1 MARAN
6 DAVYWSQ
13 RMKLMEDALKDHSFS
28 YVENM
33 ERQFMAAQAQV
44 EREIAVWYQRF
55 AANNEITLA
64 DAKRLLTSGE
74 LAEFRWTVGEYIAYG
89 QQNALDG
96 AWMKQLEN
104 ASARVHVSRL
114 EAIKL
119 QIQQQAER
127 LYANQLDL
135 VDAAA
140 RDLYLGSYYGT
151 AFELQRGLGVG
162 WTMQAINEAT
172 IAKVLSRPWTADNLT
187 FRDRCWTNKQ
197 ALVNS
202 VNTQLTQMII
212 RGEAPDKAIA
222 AISHQFKVGRDKAGR
237 LIMTEAAAFSSAAQK
252 DCYGEL
258 GVERF
263 KVVATFDKD
272 TCETCGAMDGEVFKM
287 ADYQIGVTA
296 PPFHPWCRCCTAP
309 YFEDMTKL
317 GERWTRN
324 PDGTTSKVP
333 ADMGFDEWRQKF
345 VQGAQDNLTPPQA
358 GGIISISAPTPT
370 PGQRHFS
377 TTVRGMPDM
386 TQDYGNALETRFAA
400 GTPVAQDAFAK
411 HVPTGS
417 VADGTYQGTA
427 HFSPKTQKVY
437 INFAKDADNPRGPGT
452 TFFHEHGHYID
463 FISCAGSG
471 YTSTASAVFG
481 AALRSDFDA
490 YIEATMKQYSVKKL
504 DAYAIV
510 SKEIQGNTFNSISD
524 LFGGMSGNRC
534 LGDWYHKAPYWRNP
548 GALEKEAFAHMFEAQ
563 FSADKYAL
571 MQKYFPTA
579 FAEFEKLL
587 NGVI

>member
-1 MARAN
+1 MARQNNPA
-6 DAVYWSQ
+6 YWSQ
-13 RMKLMEDALKDHSFS
+13 RMKLMEDALKDRSFS

-33 ERQFMAAQAQV
+33 ERQFMAAQAEV
-44 EREIAVWYQRF
+44 ERQIAVWYQRF
-55 AANNEITLA
+55 AANNQISLA
-64 DAKRLLTSGE
+64 AAKRLLTAGE

-89 QQNALDG
+89 QQNAIDG
-96 AWMKQLEN
+96 AWVRQLEN

-119 QIQQQAER
+119 QIQQQAEA

-140 RDLYLGSYYGT
+140 REMYLGSYYGT

-172 IAKVLSRPWTADNLT
+172 IAKVLSRPWTVDNKT

-252 DCYGEL
+252 DSFTEL

-272 TCETCGAMDGEVFKM
+272 TCDICGAMDGQVFKM
-287 ADYQIGVTA
+287 SEYQVGLTA
-296 PPFHPWCRCCTAP
+296 PPFHPWCRCCTCP
-309 YFEDMTKL
+309 YYADMAGL

-324 PDGTTSKVP
+324 PDGTTVKVP

-345 VQGAQDNLTPPQA
+345 VQGAGPGLTPPQA
-358 GGIISISAPTPT
+358 GGTIPAPAPAPTPE
-370 PGQRHFS
+370 QQHFS
-377 TTVRGMPDM
+377 TAVRGMPGM
-386 TQDYGNALETRFAA
+386 TQDYGDALEARFATGTQA
-400 GTPVAQDAFAK
+400 GQSAFAK
-411 HVPTGS
+411 HVPAGS
-417 VADGTYQGTA
+417 VSDGAYAKTA
-427 HFSPKTQKVY
+427 FFSSQTQKVKM
-437 INFAKDADNPRGPGT
+437 NFADDLTNVRGAGT

-463 FISCAGSG
+463 FMACAGTG
-471 YTSTASAVFG
+471 WTSLQTPAFG
-481 AALRSDFDA
+481 DALRADFNA
-490 YIEATMKQYSVKKL
+490 YIKGIMKQQKITKTAAYSVI
-504 DAYAIV
+504 AQEV
-510 SKEIQGNTFNSISD
+510 QGDLYNAISD
-524 LFGGMSGNRC
+524 LMGGLSRNKARGNW
-534 LGDWYHKAPYWRNP
+534 GHATKYWTYT
-548 GALEKEAFAHMFEAQ
+548 GMLEKEAFAHMFEAQ
-563 FSADKYAL
+563 FSPDKYAL
-571 MQKYFPTA
+571 MQKYFPSALT
-579 FAEFEKLL
+579 EFENLL

>member
-1 MARAN
+1 MARKNNPA
-6 DAVYWSQ
+6 YWSQ
-13 RMKLMEDALKDHSFS
+13 RMKLMEDVLKDRSFS

-33 ERQFMAAQAQV
+33 ERQFMAAQAEV
-44 EREIAVWYQRF
+44 ERQIAVWYQRF
-55 AANNEITLA
+55 AANNQISLA
-64 DAKRLLTSGE
+64 DAKRLLTAGE

-89 QQNALDG
+89 QQNAIDG
-96 AWMKQLEN
+96 AWMRQLEN
-104 ASARVHVSRL
+104 ASARVHISRL

-119 QIQQQAER
+119 QIQQQAEA

-140 RDLYLGSYYGT
+140 REMYLGSYYGT

-222 AISHQFKVGRDKAGR
+222 AISHQFKVSRGKAGR
-237 LIMTEAAAFSSAAQK
+237 LVMTEAAAFSSAAQK
-252 DCYGEL
+252 DSFTEL

-272 TCETCGAMDGEVFKM
+272 TCDICGAMDGQVFKM
-287 ADYQIGVTA
+287 SEYQVGLTA
-296 PPFHPWCRCCTAP
+296 PPFHPWCRCCTCP
-309 YFEDMTKL
+309 YYADMAGL

-324 PDGTTSKVP
+324 PDGTTAKVP

-345 VQGAQDNLTPPQA
+345 VQGVGPGLTPPQA
-358 GGIISISAPTPT
+358 GGTIPAPAPAPTPE
-370 PGQRHFS
+370 QQHFS
-377 TTVRGMPDM
+377 TAVRGMPGM
-386 TQDYGNALETRFAA
+386 TQDYGDALEARFATGTQA
-400 GTPVAQDAFAK
+400 GQSAFAK
-411 HVPTGS
+411 HVPVGS
-417 VADGTYQGTA
+417 VADGAHSGTA
-427 HFSPKTQKVY
+427 FFSSPKQKVY
-437 INFAKDADNPRGPGT
+437 MDFADDLTNVRGAGT

-463 FISCAGSG
+463 FMACAGG
-471 YTSTASAVFG
+471 GWTSLQTPAFG
-481 AALRSDFDA
+481 DALRADFNA
-490 YIEATMKQYSVKKL
+490 YIKGIMKQQKITKTAAYSVI
-504 DAYAIV
+504 AQEV
-510 SKEIQGNTFNSISD
+510 QGDLYNAISD
-524 LFGGMSGNRC
+524 LMGGLSRNKARGNW
-534 LGDWYHKAPYWRNP
+534 GHATKYWTYT
-548 GALEKEAFAHMFEAQ
+548 GMLEKEAFAHMFEAQ
-563 FSADKYAL
+563 FSSDKYAL
-571 MQKYFPTA
+571 MQKYFPSALT
-579 FAEFEKLL
+579 EFENLL

>member
-1 MARAN
+1 MARQNNPA
-6 DAVYWSQ
+6 YWSQ
-13 RMKLMEDALKDHSFS
+13 RMKLMEDALKDRSFS

-33 ERQFMAAQAQV
+33 ERQFMAAQAEV
-44 EREIAVWYQRF
+44 ERQIAVWYQRF
-55 AANNEITLA
+55 AANNQISLA
-64 DAKRLLTSGE
+64 DAKRLLTAGE

-89 QQNALDG
+89 QQNAIDG
-96 AWMKQLEN
+96 AWVRQLEN

-119 QIQQQAER
+119 QIQQQAEA

-140 RDLYLGSYYGT
+140 REMYLGSYYGT

-172 IAKVLSRPWTADNLT
+172 IAKVLSRPWTVDNKT

-222 AISHQFKVGRDKAGR
+222 AISHQFKVGRDKAGC

-252 DCYGEL
+252 DSFTEL

-272 TCETCGAMDGEVFKM
+272 TCDICGAMDGQVFKM
-287 ADYQIGVTA
+287 SEYQVGLTA
-296 PPFHPWCRCCTAP
+296 PPFHPWCRCCTCP
-309 YFEDMTKL
+309 YYADMAGL

-324 PDGTTSKVP
+324 PDGTTVKVP

-345 VQGAQDNLTPPQA
+345 VQGAGPGLTPPQA
-358 GGIISISAPTPT
+358 GGTIPAPAPAPTPE
-370 PGQRHFS
+370 QQHFS
-377 TTVRGMPDM
+377 TAVRGMPGM
-386 TQDYGNALETRFAA
+386 TQDYGDALEARFATGTQA
-400 GTPVAQDAFAK
+400 GQSAFAK
-411 HVPTGS
+411 HVPAGS
-417 VADGTYQGTA
+417 VSDGAYAKTA
-427 HFSPKTQKVY
+427 FFSSQTQKVKM
-437 INFAKDADNPRGPGT
+437 NFADDLTNVRGAGT

-463 FISCAGSG
+463 FMACAGTG
-471 YTSTASAVFG
+471 WTSLQTPAFG
-481 AALRSDFDA
+481 DALRADFNA
-490 YIEATMKQYSVKKL
+490 YIKGIMKQQKITKTAAYSVI
-504 DAYAIV
+504 AQEV
-510 SKEIQGNTFNSISD
+510 QGDLYNAISD
-524 LFGGMSGNRC
+524 LMGGLSRNKARGNW
-534 LGDWYHKAPYWRNP
+534 GHATKYWTYT
-548 GALEKEAFAHMFEAQ
+548 GMLEKEAFAHMFEAQ
-563 FSADKYAL
+563 FSPDKYAL
-571 MQKYFPTA
+571 MQKYFPSALT
-579 FAEFEKLL
+579 EFENLL